1 MGGTSSTAHA
11 LLTSLA
17 DPCLAEEQVLL
28 QLLDAISPGCVRPCY
43 VLPGHTK
50 ADKESNAKYA
60 VSVARKVG
68 CFVFLSAEDVVSGK
82 PALMLMLLAALMA
95 RDRALQAAKERAV
108 LVGTGI
114 AGEEAVSS

>member
-1 MGGTSSTAHA
+1 M
-11 LLTSLA
+11 
-17 DPCLAEEQVLL
+17 
-28 QLLDAISPGCVRPCY
+28 SPGCVRSCH

-82 PALMLMLLAALMA
+82 PALMLMLLVALMA
-95 RDRALQAAKERAV
+95 RDRTLRAAKERTLLAEGWT
-108 LVGTGI
+108 GTADEA
-114 AGEEAVSS
+114 AGTC